1 MSTAN
6 ANTLAVAVAAA
17 TAAFSFT
24 FNFKSVGDDA
34 KFAKFLEDYDASV
47 VDSIR
52 AQFEQV
58 ENRAKEK
65 VWKRKSV
72 TATLQMPAAFSGLPA
87 RAQSVLQQF
96 IADFVRSAYIDN
108 FAEVG
113 QHDWD
118 YIEQELAST
127 GSRGVK
133 LDVDPEVLKAAAAS
147 FSQYIA
153 AAKKSQKVGDLL
165 ANLLLKKCTVM
176 AFKRY
181 VGEASDVAFDR
192 VEGMLTQWAEWVAVN
207 DAESADDYATVYEMA
222 TRAIAR
228 NRKSEV
234 VDVLAVLG

>member
-1 MSTAN
+1 MTTAI
-6 ANTLAVAVAAA
+6 A
-17 TAAFSFT
+17 TAAALAVVPFTFT

-34 KFAKFLEDYDASV
+34 KFGKFLEDYDASV

-52 AQFEQV
+52 SQFEQV

-72 TATLQMPAAFSGLPA
+72 TAQLEMPAAFANLPA

-147 FSQYIA
+147 FGQYIT
-153 AAKKSQKVGDLL
+153 AAKKSQKVGELL
-165 ANLLLKKCTVM
+165 ASLLLKKCTVM

-181 VGEASDVAFDR
+181 VGEASDTAFDR
-192 VEGMLTQWAEWVAVN
+192 VEGMLTAWAEWVAAN
-207 DAESADDYATVYEMA
+207 DAENADDFAGVYELA